1 MSEYDIL
8 VWGYNLINKKL
19 AGIKKL
25 FVLLIFIIFLINTAL
40 ASETEDIKAG
50 EMLVKNRVSCSSL
63 SNEQL
68 ENIGEYYMELMHP
81 RELHETM
88 DARMGGEGS
97 ESLKQVH
104 INIAKMMYC
113 GETSAMPMSMMN
125 IMMNRGGFGG
135 MMNNWFGSGYGMMG
149 GSYPAFGGFMMIFW
163 ILVIILIVYLL
174 YKLLNG
180 HGLNLGTTSIEIL
193 KKRYASG
200 EITKKQY
207 ERMKRQLR

>member
-1 MSEYDIL
+1 
-8 VWGYNLINKKL
+8 
-19 AGIKKL
+19 
-25 FVLLIFIIFLINTAL
+25 
-40 ASETEDIKAG
+40 
-50 EMLVKNRVSCSSL
+50 
-63 SNEQL
+63 
-68 ENIGEYYMELMHP
+68 
-81 RELHETM
+81 
-88 DARMGGEGS
+88 
-97 ESLKQVH
+97 
-104 INIAKMMYC
+104 
-113 GETSAMPMSMMN
+113 
-125 IMMNRGGFGG
+125 MMNRGGFGG